1 MEVFLGYFRVV
12 LFYMSSVYY
21 GVKHIIIC
29 EALPL
34 SWEFSIYVLYILQQ
48 KVLFFFF
55 KKGTN
60 EKAGWK
66 DEMWQENWHLFLQ
79 RRK

>member
-1 MEVFLGYFRVV
+1 MVRKLSLVCVSEMEEGCVEEGFLGYFRVV

-48 KVLFFFF
+48 KVLFFFL
-55 KKGTN
+55 KGN
-60 EKAGWK
+60 
-66 DEMWQENWHLFLQ
+66 
-79 RRK
+79 

>member
-48 KVLFFFF
+48 KVLFFFL
-55 KKGTN
+55 KGN
-60 EKAGWK
+60 
-66 DEMWQENWHLFLQ
+66 
-79 RRK
+79 

>member
-21 GVKHIIIC
+21 RVKHIIIC

-48 KVLFFFF
+48 KVLFFF

-66 DEMWQENWHLFLQ
+66 DEMWENWHLFLQ